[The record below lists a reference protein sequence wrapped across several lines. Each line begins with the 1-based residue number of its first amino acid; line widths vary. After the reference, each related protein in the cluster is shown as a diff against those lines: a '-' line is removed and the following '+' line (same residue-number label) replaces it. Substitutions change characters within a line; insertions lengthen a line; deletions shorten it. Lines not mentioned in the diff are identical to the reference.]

1 MVENNYLCWQVTC
14 KSIYMRVSLLL
25 FCIFSLFSSLSRG
38 SSIPFSPIV
47 RSYSV
52 SDYNAGIQNWSIAQ
66 DDRGVMYI
74 GNNKGLLEFDGNSW
88 ELHELPSR
96 NIVRS
101 VYIGKDG
108 KIFVGSFEEFG
119 YFERNSLDSLV
130 YHSLKDEAKD
140 FRFHNDEIWT
150 ITSAHGEI
158 VFQSFGSL
166 FFYDG
171 HTVKGIRTK
180 TLPLNLF
187 QVGDTVYSP
196 QINGGLFVLAKNGL
210 ENLIERKS
218 LGNSDV
224 VAGLPYN
231 DGVLFLTQKSGGFV
245 YQSGK
250 ILKWHTECD
259 AELEKYSVNRAVMTK
274 DSCYIIGTL
283 SNGIYAID
291 KEGRLLWKENTDSR
305 LQNNTVLGL
314 YCDADNNVWTAL
326 DEGIA
331 YIQNNSLVYYYE
343 PPYRKIGM
351 VYDVLVK
358 EDEAYIASNQGL
370 YRIRN
375 RVPELVPGLEEQAW
389 FVGEWGKQ
397 ILCGHNKGTFQISGS
412 QASLISDVR
421 GAMCMKEVNLEGRSF
436 LLQGTYTFL
445 NLYNEES
452 SGIWRFLRSLGGFT
466 HMVREIEMDPQGNI
480 WVKHLRKGLFR
491 FRINPDLKRVED
503 VRTYMELGDVKD
515 GDFSLFKINGR
526 VVFSNGEMFYTYEDM
541 NDSIIPYESMNEQLA
556 DLKGIHSVSHA
567 KGNLY
572 WFVNSKM
579 AYLVKCEMNVFRIEH
594 RIPFSLFDGLSI
606 EERAAMVYDKASG
619 SSYLCLNNAVARIDS
634 DSSLLYKSSIRR
646 SLWISAITTE
656 SEWTGKIK
664 KMSVQKENKIDAD
677 LNTVCFSLC
686 YPVYNDYTY
695 KVRYKLEGL
704 SDQWVE
710 GDRSLQKKYTRLPF
724 GSYVFKAEIYNENEV
739 LALVTL
745 PFEVLRPWF
754 LSYWAITGYVL
765 IGLLLLLLLQY
776 IVYQSVKK
784 KKDRVIE
791 QQRITH
797 QAEIEIQ
804 EKKIIELEKEQLE
817 ADLRFKSKELS
828 GVVMTNIA
836 HQEFLN
842 SLKEEIQQQKLSGQY
857 TRKNLDK
864 LLVLINQSIVSD
876 EENWNMF
883 QANFDRIHENFF
895 RNLKQQYPDLTA
907 GDLRFCAL
915 LRLNMP
921 TKEIAKL
928 LNISVRGVDAARYR
942 LRKKFNLSQEDSL
955 TDFMINFK

>member
-1 MVENNYLCWQVTC
+1 M
-14 KSIYMRVSLLL
+14 
-25 FCIFSLFSSLSRG
+25 
-38 SSIPFSPIV
+38 
-47 RSYSV
+47 
-52 SDYNAGIQNWSIAQ
+52 
-66 DDRGVMYI
+66 
-74 GNNKGLLEFDGNSW
+74 
-88 ELHELPSR
+88 
-96 NIVRS
+96 
-101 VYIGKDG
+101 
-108 KIFVGSFEEFG
+108 
-119 YFERNSLDSLV
+119 
-130 YHSLKDEAKD
+130 
-140 FRFHNDEIWT
+140 
-150 ITSAHGEI
+150 
-158 VFQSFGSL
+158 
-166 FFYDG
+166 
-171 HTVKGIRTK
+171 
-180 TLPLNLF
+180 
-187 QVGDTVYSP
+187 
-196 QINGGLFVLAKNGL
+196 
-210 ENLIERKS
+210 
-218 LGNSDV
+218 
-224 VAGLPYN
+224 
-231 DGVLFLTQKSGGFV
+231 
-245 YQSGK
+245 
-250 ILKWHTECD
+250 
-259 AELEKYSVNRAVMTK
+259 
-274 DSCYIIGTL
+274 
-283 SNGIYAID
+283 
-291 KEGRLLWKENTDSR
+291 
-305 LQNNTVLGL
+305 
-314 YCDADNNVWTAL
+314 

-664 KMSVQKENKIDAD
+664 RLSVQKENKIDAD

>member
-1 MVENNYLCWQVTC
+1 M
-14 KSIYMRVSLLL
+14 
-25 FCIFSLFSSLSRG
+25 
-38 SSIPFSPIV
+38 
-47 RSYSV
+47 
-52 SDYNAGIQNWSIAQ
+52 
-66 DDRGVMYI
+66 
-74 GNNKGLLEFDGNSW
+74 
-88 ELHELPSR
+88 
-96 NIVRS
+96 
-101 VYIGKDG
+101 
-108 KIFVGSFEEFG
+108 
-119 YFERNSLDSLV
+119 
-130 YHSLKDEAKD
+130 
-140 FRFHNDEIWT
+140 
-150 ITSAHGEI
+150 
-158 VFQSFGSL
+158 
-166 FFYDG
+166 
-171 HTVKGIRTK
+171 
-180 TLPLNLF
+180 
-187 QVGDTVYSP
+187 
-196 QINGGLFVLAKNGL
+196 
-210 ENLIERKS
+210 
-218 LGNSDV
+218 
-224 VAGLPYN
+224 
-231 DGVLFLTQKSGGFV
+231 
-245 YQSGK
+245 
-250 ILKWHTECD
+250 
-259 AELEKYSVNRAVMTK
+259 
-274 DSCYIIGTL
+274 
-283 SNGIYAID
+283 
-291 KEGRLLWKENTDSR
+291 
-305 LQNNTVLGL
+305 
-314 YCDADNNVWTAL
+314 

-745 PFEVLRPWF
+745 HFEVLRPWF

>member
-1 MVENNYLCWQVTC
+1 
-14 KSIYMRVSLLL
+14 MRISLLL

-187 QVGDTVYSP
+187 QVGDTVYSQ

-210 ENLIERKS
+210 ENLIERKL

-259 AELEKYSVNRAVMTK
+259 AELEKYSVNRVVMTK

-314 YCDADNNVWTAL
+314 YCDADNNVWAAL

-375 RVPELVPGLEEQAW
+375 RAPELVPGLEEQA
-389 FVGEWGKQ
+389 
-397 ILCGHNKGTFQISGS
+397 
-412 QASLISDVR
+412 
-421 GAMCMKEVNLEGRSF
+421 
-436 LLQGTYTFL
+436 
-445 NLYNEES
+445 
-452 SGIWRFLRSLGGFT
+452 
-466 HMVREIEMDPQGNI
+466 
-480 WVKHLRKGLFR
+480 
-491 FRINPDLKRVED
+491 
-503 VRTYMELGDVKD
+503 
-515 GDFSLFKINGR
+515 
-526 VVFSNGEMFYTYEDM
+526 
-541 NDSIIPYESMNEQLA
+541 
-556 DLKGIHSVSHA
+556 
-567 KGNLY
+567 
-572 WFVNSKM
+572 
-579 AYLVKCEMNVFRIEH
+579 
-594 RIPFSLFDGLSI
+594 
-606 EERAAMVYDKASG
+606 
-619 SSYLCLNNAVARIDS
+619 
-634 DSSLLYKSSIRR
+634 
-646 SLWISAITTE
+646 
-656 SEWTGKIK
+656 
-664 KMSVQKENKIDAD
+664 
-677 LNTVCFSLC
+677 
-686 YPVYNDYTY
+686 
-695 KVRYKLEGL
+695 
-704 SDQWVE
+704 
-710 GDRSLQKKYTRLPF
+710 
-724 GSYVFKAEIYNENEV
+724 
-739 LALVTL
+739 
-745 PFEVLRPWF
+745 
-754 LSYWAITGYVL
+754 
-765 IGLLLLLLLQY
+765 
-776 IVYQSVKK
+776 
-784 KKDRVIE
+784 
-791 QQRITH
+791 
-797 QAEIEIQ
+797 
-804 EKKIIELEKEQLE
+804 
-817 ADLRFKSKELS
+817 
-828 GVVMTNIA
+828 
-836 HQEFLN
+836 
-842 SLKEEIQQQKLSGQY
+842 
-857 TRKNLDK
+857 
-864 LLVLINQSIVSD
+864 
-876 EENWNMF
+876 
-883 QANFDRIHENFF
+883 
-895 RNLKQQYPDLTA
+895 
-907 GDLRFCAL
+907 
-915 LRLNMP
+915 
-921 TKEIAKL
+921 
-928 LNISVRGVDAARYR
+928 
-942 LRKKFNLSQEDSL
+942 
-955 TDFMINFK
+955 

>member
-1 MVENNYLCWQVTC
+1 M
-14 KSIYMRVSLLL
+14 
-25 FCIFSLFSSLSRG
+25 
-38 SSIPFSPIV
+38 
-47 RSYSV
+47 
-52 SDYNAGIQNWSIAQ
+52 
-66 DDRGVMYI
+66 
-74 GNNKGLLEFDGNSW
+74 
-88 ELHELPSR
+88 
-96 NIVRS
+96 
-101 VYIGKDG
+101 
-108 KIFVGSFEEFG
+108 
-119 YFERNSLDSLV
+119 
-130 YHSLKDEAKD
+130 
-140 FRFHNDEIWT
+140 
-150 ITSAHGEI
+150 
-158 VFQSFGSL
+158 
-166 FFYDG
+166 
-171 HTVKGIRTK
+171 
-180 TLPLNLF
+180 
-187 QVGDTVYSP
+187 
-196 QINGGLFVLAKNGL
+196 
-210 ENLIERKS
+210 
-218 LGNSDV
+218 
-224 VAGLPYN
+224 
-231 DGVLFLTQKSGGFV
+231 
-245 YQSGK
+245 
-250 ILKWHTECD
+250 
-259 AELEKYSVNRAVMTK
+259 
-274 DSCYIIGTL
+274 
-283 SNGIYAID
+283 
-291 KEGRLLWKENTDSR
+291 
-305 LQNNTVLGL
+305 
-314 YCDADNNVWTAL
+314 

-389 FVGEWGKQ
+389 FVDEWGKQ

-491 FRINPDLKRVED
+491 FRINLDLKRVED

-619 SSYLCLNNAVARIDS
+619 SSYLCLNNAVVRIDS

-664 KMSVQKENKIDAD
+664 RLSVQKENKIDAD

-791 QQRITH
+791 QQRIAH

>member
-1 MVENNYLCWQVTC
+1 M
-14 KSIYMRVSLLL
+14 
-25 FCIFSLFSSLSRG
+25 
-38 SSIPFSPIV
+38 
-47 RSYSV
+47 
-52 SDYNAGIQNWSIAQ
+52 
-66 DDRGVMYI
+66 
-74 GNNKGLLEFDGNSW
+74 
-88 ELHELPSR
+88 
-96 NIVRS
+96 
-101 VYIGKDG
+101 
-108 KIFVGSFEEFG
+108 
-119 YFERNSLDSLV
+119 
-130 YHSLKDEAKD
+130 
-140 FRFHNDEIWT
+140 
-150 ITSAHGEI
+150 
-158 VFQSFGSL
+158 
-166 FFYDG
+166 
-171 HTVKGIRTK
+171 
-180 TLPLNLF
+180 
-187 QVGDTVYSP
+187 
-196 QINGGLFVLAKNGL
+196 
-210 ENLIERKS
+210 
-218 LGNSDV
+218 
-224 VAGLPYN
+224 
-231 DGVLFLTQKSGGFV
+231 
-245 YQSGK
+245 
-250 ILKWHTECD
+250 
-259 AELEKYSVNRAVMTK
+259 
-274 DSCYIIGTL
+274 
-283 SNGIYAID
+283 
-291 KEGRLLWKENTDSR
+291 
-305 LQNNTVLGL
+305 
-314 YCDADNNVWTAL
+314 

-664 KMSVQKENKIDAD
+664 RLSVQKENKIDAD

-739 LALVTL
+739 LASVML